1 MFVSVRA
8 VERVTMRA
16 HVIMQMAAVESHSES
31 GRSLNICYPPSSMID
46 GRTRLM
52 AVSISIVVQLACT
65 TKEAAISSPPGNPST
80 SPARTTRAP
89 FGTLPDGTAIELF
102 TVTNGHGIE
111 LRAMTYGA
119 IILSLKVPDRAGAL
133 DDVVLGYDTA
143 MDYVRNNAPHF
154 GAVVG
159 RFANRIAKARFTLDG
174 QTFTLAANNG
184 PNHLH
189 GGLKGFDSVV
199 WRGEALPNGIAF
211 TYVSADGEE
220 GYPGRLSVRV
230 TYTLSD
236 RDELAVDYQATTDKP
251 TVINLSQHTYFNL
264 AGQAVRDVLD
274 HRLQLDADRYTPVD
288 ATLIPTGELA
298 PVAGTP
304 FDFRQPATIGSR
316 IDSPHPQIQTGRGYD
331 HNFVVNGQSGQLRHA
346 ARVVEPSTGRT
357 LDVATTEPGVQFYS
371 ANFLDG
377 SITGKQGRAY
387 RKRFGF
393 CLETQHFPDSPN
405 QPTFPSTVLRPGETF
420 ASRTVFT
427 FGVEK

>member
-1 MFVSVRA
+1 
-8 VERVTMRA
+8 
-16 HVIMQMAAVESHSES
+16 MQMAAVESHSES
-31 GRSLNICYPPSSMID
+31 GRTPDICYPPSSMMD

-52 AVSISIVVQLACT
+52 AVSISIIVQLACT